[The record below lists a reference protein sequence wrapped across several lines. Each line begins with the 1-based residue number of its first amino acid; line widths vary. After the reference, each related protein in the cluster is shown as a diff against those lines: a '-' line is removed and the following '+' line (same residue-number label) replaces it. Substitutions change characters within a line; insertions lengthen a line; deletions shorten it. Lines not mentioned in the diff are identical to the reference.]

1 MCRSRKINIYV
12 ILQFA
17 IILTLCGSATYA
29 QGYEDAPAILREA
42 VEQSV
47 QKVLNAEDRGDSTAH
62 TRATAEW
69 HSIVLYTVAD
79 ALHPREALAPSIR
92 DIQALKNK
100 NEAART
106 DKKTSASSNA
116 PVTTT
121 MVEKAGL
128 PRILAIAVERGAVEQ
143 SMEGTNLTL
152 TTTPYALLT
161 LFAEDSQQ
169 NYVKYGYLG
178 RIGVSGTFLIDE
190 DADTTRQY
198 PADNLE
204 ELNLRIRLLGDR
216 STRSGDFNA
225 KWEQNVKPLISK
237 RIEIKS
243 ELLEAV
249 FGNKD
254 EFTSEMES
262 LKGDIQSHVRDYI
275 LQNSAKKEEVKKQEL
290 TDTILGHLK
299 SRIYDPLVAD
309 ELTLKEETKKLVKET
324 VVPDIEETQNLL
336 LEARAHTNDLIRE
349 LENSSLLTLGYS
361 MQRFENRSDISELML
376 IYDRPIAGRSLYANA
391 FVSLNHV
398 PDDTLDEK
406 TVRDFGGALSWERK
420 LENVLTR
427 NFSDRDISSIT
438 ISLDARVAYLEV
450 DEKVEFSSQLRFT
463 IPIARGLVLPGSI
476 GFSSR
481 DVESNDQQ
489 FWAAFGMSLDV
500 DKLIAIAQ
508 LSDR

>member
-1 MCRSRKINIYV
+1 MYRNRKTKLCV
-12 ILQFA
+12 ILQFT
-17 IILTLCGSATYA
+17 IILTLCDPAVYA
-29 QGYEDAPAILREA
+29 QGYEDAPVILREA

-47 QKVLNAEDRGDSTAH
+47 QSVLNASRRGEENAH
-62 TRATAEW
+62 TRATAQW
-69 HSIVLYTVAD
+69 PSLMLFTVAD
-79 ALHPREALAPSIR
+79 ALRIHDPLAPSIR
-92 DIQALKNK
+92 DIQALKNV

-106 DKKTSASSNA
+106 DKKTSASPNA

-161 LFAEDSQQ
+161 LFTEDSQQ

-178 RIGVSGTFLIDE
+178 RIGVSGTFLVNE
-190 DADTTRQY
+190 DTDTTRQS

-204 ELNLRIRLLGDR
+204 ELNLRLRLLGDR

-225 KWEQNVKPLISK
+225 KWEQNVKTLIQN
-237 RIEIKS
+237 RIEIIS
-243 ELLEAV
+243 GLQSDIFNNEL
-249 FGNKD
+249 
-254 EFTSEMES
+254 EFMRETDS
-262 LKGDIQSHVRDYI
+262 LKGDIQSYVRVYI
-275 LQNSAKKEEVKKQEL
+275 SQNSSKKEEVKKQEL
-290 TDTILGHLK
+290 TDTILGYLK
-299 SRIYDPLVAD
+299 SGIYDPLVAG
-309 ELTLKEETKKLVKET
+309 EITLKEETIQIVNER
-324 VVPDIEETQNLL
+324 VVPDIKEAQNLL
-336 LEARAHTNDLIRE
+336 LKARTQTDKLLRE
-349 LENSSLLTLGYS
+349 LENSPLLTFGYTL
-361 MQRFENRSDISELML
+361 QRFENRSDISELRL
-376 IYDRPIAGRSLYANA
+376 IYDRPIAGKSLFANA

-398 PDDTLDEK
+398 PDDSLGEK

-420 LENVLTR
+420 LENVLTG

-438 ISLDARVAYLEV
+438 ISLDARLAYLEA
-450 DEKVEFSSQLRFT
+450 DEKVEFSSQLRFA

-476 GFSSR
+476 GYSSR
-481 DVESNDQQ
+481 DIESNDPE
-489 FWAAFGMSLDV
+489 FRAAFGLSLDV